1 MAAKGWPCC
10 GLSPSR
16 ALTTAVLRCRSLA
29 HLSISLSPHRYVAR
43 VLTDW
48 ENHRT
53 ESEYE
58 KSYIIKSFSFQAV
71 NS

>member
-1 MAAKGWPCC
+1 M
-10 GLSPSR
+10 LLSR
-16 ALTTAVLRCRSLA
+16 ALATAAAASVPLA
-29 HLSISLSPHRYVAR
+29 LSSIRLSPLHRYVAR

>member
-1 MAAKGWPCC
+1 
-10 GLSPSR
+10 
-16 ALTTAVLRCRSLA
+16 
-29 HLSISLSPHRYVAR
+29 VAR

>member
-1 MAAKGWPCC
+1 M
-10 GLSPSR
+10 
-16 ALTTAVLRCRSLA
+16 LTRAVLRGRARAHHSCCGVGPSPCSPPYLA
-29 HLSISLSPHRYVAR
+29 IPPHRYVAR

>member
-1 MAAKGWPCC
+1 MRWPQ
-10 GLSPSR
+10 L
-16 ALTTAVLRCRSLA
+16 LRCGPSLT
-29 HLSISLSPHRYVAR
+29 SLSLSRLSQVRRR